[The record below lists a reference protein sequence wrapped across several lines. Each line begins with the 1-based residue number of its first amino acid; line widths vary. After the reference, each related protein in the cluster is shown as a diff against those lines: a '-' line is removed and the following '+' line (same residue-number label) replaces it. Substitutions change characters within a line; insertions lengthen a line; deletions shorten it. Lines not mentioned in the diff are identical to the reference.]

1 MAFCALGNHPVHPVG
16 TACPTGNMLGQTRF
30 QTAASLA
37 AAQAALAAAAAAAAL
52 AAADAALAAADAALA
67 ASHAAQATN
76 DAQYFLSANDEV
88 DNTFLLRVLDQQNN
102 SNASAW
108 REEPF

>member
-30 QTAASLA
+30 QTAAALA
-37 AAQAALAAAAAAAAL
+37 AAQAAAAAAAALAAAHAAL
-52 AAADAALAAADAALA
+52 AAADAALAAAQAARATKDAE
-67 ASHAAQATN
+67 
-76 DAQYFLSANDEV
+76 DFLSSNDDV
-88 DNTFLLRVLDQQNN
+88 DNTFLQRVLDQQND

-108 REEPF
+108 REDL